1 MNLIDRL
8 VGYFSPEAGYRRAV
22 FRAEL
27 ERNYTAART
36 DRFGQWWPS
45 NSSAELTD
53 APSRDLIKARARDLE
68 RNNGIVEGA
77 IGQIVRNAV
86 GRGIKPQAIITDNKG
101 NEKWRINDRIEDLWA
116 EWTEKEHCELSH
128 RMSFYDL
135 QALYLRRLIVD
146 GDIILIK
153 SLNPDA
159 SAPFPLVTQI
169 IENDFLAN
177 DLVQFGGNYIYG
189 GVEVDD
195 YMAPVAYH
203 FQFDRDMTRK
213 AVRTDASR
221 VIHSFFIRRP
231 QQVRGISTLTVTME
245 HIRDC
250 GEFVESELK
259 AARMAASLSGVIYS
273 DQPSGGGLGRS
284 MVQTEGGQTIT
295 AIEPGTMATLPTGQK
310 AEFAQPGRPN
320 GAAAPFISAMLR
332 IIGMSIGMSYEALSR
347 DLSQVNY
354 SSAREGRLQDIKN
367 YEIIQQFVINN
378 LCTPIYN
385 EWLDNMV
392 LAGKINIPNYW
403 QNKRKYQKC
412 RWVTPGWKWVDPQKE
427 ASGLDTQLSLNLTTL
442 QEACGST
449 GTDWQENVEQRAREE
464 AYVRECRNRYGLPD
478 TTKKKEGGGDNAD
491 NSDESGTSTGT
502 GTSTNAGDNEDE

>member
-8 VGYFSPEAGYRRAV
+8 VGYFSPEAGYRRSV

-36 DRFGQWWPS
+36 DRFGQWWPR
-45 NSSAELTD
+45 NGPAELTD
-53 APSRDLIKARARDLE
+53 APCRDLIKARARDLE

-101 NEKWRINDRIEDLWA
+101 NEKWRINDRIEELWA
-116 EWTEKEHCELSH
+116 EWIEKEHCELSH
-128 RMSFYDL
+128 RLSFYDL

-146 GDIILIK
+146 GDILVIK
-153 SLNPDA
+153 SLNQDVNA
-159 SAPFPLVTQI
+159 LFPFVTQI

-177 DLVQFGGNYIYG
+177 DMVQFDGHYIYG
-189 GVEVDD
+189 GVEVND

-213 AVRTDASR
+213 SIRADASR
-221 VIHSFFIRRP
+221 VIHSFFMRRP
-231 QQVRGISTLTVTME
+231 QQVRGVSMLTVTME

-259 AARMAASLSGVIYS
+259 AARIAASLSGVIYS
-273 DQPSGGGLGRS
+273 DQPTGGGLGRS
-284 MVQTEGGQTIT
+284 LTQTESGTSIT
-295 AIEPGTMATLPTGQK
+295 AIEPGTMATLPVGHK

-320 GAAAPFISAMLR
+320 GAAAPFVSAMLR

-354 SSAREGRLQDIKN
+354 SSAREGRLQDIKS
-367 YEIIQQFVINN
+367 YEIIQQFIIDN

-427 ASGLDTQLSLNLTTL
+427 ANGLDKQLSLNLTTL

-464 AYVRECRNRYGLPD
+464 AYVRECRQRYGLPD
-478 TTKKKEGGGDNAD
+478 TKTTEGGGEDAD
-491 NSDESGTSTGT
+491 NNDEPGTST
-502 GTSTNAGDNEDE
+502 SAGDDKDE